1 MVKGS
6 RSTGR
11 AASLI
16 YTVQHSGRYHTLV
29 GRIDQHGRLALTIRH
44 KTEFA
49 SLDLKPGTG
58 GRVGGVYANKADT
71 HALVLHLKP
80 DGTYAGTFTDRESDV
95 HLTVAGDSLVRRVR
109 SGAKLETDQYRF
121 RLTVG
126 AGHKAAGSASFIHK
140 DNGFTLQVKD
150 GRVDRGSVRCKGL
163 HHNIQI
169 QLLPSGKWQGG
180 FSWLSDG
187 GTFKATYRQGR
198 GTGEFRSQ
206 AVAKP
211 RR

>member
-1 MVKGS
+1 MAKAT

-29 GRIDQHGRLALTIRH
+29 GRIDQHGKLALTIRS
-44 KTEFA
+44 KTEFS
-49 SLDLKPGTG
+49 SLDLKPSSG
-58 GRVGGVYANKADT
+58 GRVGGVYTNRADT
-71 HALVLHLKP
+71 HVLVLSLKP

-109 SGAKLETDQYRF
+109 SGAKQETDKYRF
-121 RLTVG
+121 RLAVG
-126 AGHKAAGSASFIHK
+126 AGHKAAGAASFIHK

-150 GRVDRGSVRCKGL
+150 GRVDRGSIRCKGL
-163 HHNIQI
+163 HHAIRI
-169 QLLPSGKWQGG
+169 LLLPSGKWQGD

-187 GTFKATYRQGR
+187 GLFRATYRQGR

-206 AVAKP
+206 VVAKP